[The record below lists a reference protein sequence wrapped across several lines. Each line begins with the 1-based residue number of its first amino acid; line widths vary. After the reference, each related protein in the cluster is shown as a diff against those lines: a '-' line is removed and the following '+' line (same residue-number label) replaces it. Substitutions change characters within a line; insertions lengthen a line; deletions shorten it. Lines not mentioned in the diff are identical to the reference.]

1 MERVNLNS
9 NEKFA
14 REIVGLEA
22 EAKHFTMNGQSAEK
36 LLELEAST
44 KFNQQVD
51 DYVEKLD
58 EHVQN
63 IENYKK
69 CIEDKMDGLEIMP
82 ILNYLL
88 VKPFKENP
96 FQRIRTSKS
105 GLIVDTGGAPIQ
117 YKNTDNG
124 EFEEEENFI
133 HVAVVIEAGKECKYV
148 KEGDIIMYTRVSE
161 VPIPFYKQGLAQVN
175 ETRVMVVI
183 NEKLKERFNGLGI

>member
-22 EAKHFTMNGQSAEK
+22 DAKHFTMNGQSAEK
-36 LLELEAST
+36 LLEIETST

-51 DYVEKLD
+51 EYVEKLD
-58 EHVQN
+58 EHVSN

-183 NEKLKERFNGLGI
+183 NEKLKERFNG

>member
-183 NEKLKERFNGLGI
+183 NEKLKERFNG

>member
-36 LLELEAST
+36 LLEIEAST

-51 DYVEKLD
+51 EYVEKLD
-58 EHVQN
+58 AHVQN

-183 NEKLKERFNGLGI
+183 NEKLKERFNG

>member
-22 EAKHFTMNGQSAEK
+22 DAKHFTMNGQSAEK
-36 LLELEAST
+36 LLEIEAST

-51 DYVEKLD
+51 EYVEKLD
-58 EHVQN
+58 EHVSN

-148 KEGDIIMYTRVSE
+148 KEGDIIMYTKVSE

-183 NEKLKERFNGLGI
+183 NEKLKERFNG